1 MFFGCV
7 PWCASYSLVLFSSL
21 YFSACFLGVFVGA
34 MALFLSTYTNK
45 VDKKGRVSVPAPF
58 RAALSDQIQNG
69 VVLFASHQHDC
80 LEGFDFAKMDEIGTR
95 MDHYD
100 LFSDEQDDLATT
112 IFGESVQL
120 FFDGDGR
127 VVLPEHLITAAN
139 IDGQAT
145 FVGLGRKFQIWN
157 PALFEARK
165 LQARS
170 KVQDA
175 KLTIPRNEGGGE

>member
-1 MFFGCV
+1 M
-7 PWCASYSLVLFSSL
+7 A
-21 YFSACFLGVFVGA
+21 FLGFLFFFSVFSRVFVRV

-45 VDKKGRVSVPAPF
+45 VDKKGRVSVPASF

-69 VVLFASHQHDC
+69 IVLFVSHQHDC

-127 VVLPEHLITAAN
+127 VILPDHLIKAAN

-157 PALFEARK
+157 PNAFDARK
-165 LQARS
+165 AQARE
-170 KVQDA
+170 KVQNA
-175 KLTIPRNEGGGE
+175 KLTIPRQEGDGQ